1 MRLFIALLLDGA
13 ARDQLRAMQ
22 RALGQRD
29 PGARLT
35 RPENLHLTLAFLGE
49 VPPGR
54 EAAVRRAMDQTPLPP
69 LTLTFTKTGRFR
81 RDGGD
86 IWWAGL
92 AANPALADV
101 HRALTGEL
109 GRAGFPLEKRPF
121 RPHLTLARQVD
132 PALPL
137 AELLPAGPF
146 STRVEEMHL
155 MRSERLGGR
164 LTYTPCY
171 CRRANT

>member
-1 MRLFIALLLDGA
+1 M
-13 ARDQLRAMQ
+13 
-22 RALGQRD
+22 
-29 PGARLT
+29 
-35 RPENLHLTLAFLGE
+35 
-49 VPPGR
+49 
-54 EAAVRRAMDQTPLPP
+54 
-69 LTLTFTKTGRFR
+69 
-81 RDGGD
+81 
-86 IWWAGL
+86 
-92 AANPALADV
+92 

-109 GRAGFPLEKRPF
+109 GWAGFPLEKRPF

-164 LTYTPCY
+164 LTYTPRY
-171 CRRANT
+171 CRRANA